1 MQTSF
6 VQSANDPD
14 GPFPLNNLPYGVCTP
29 ANTGNPTVCVAIG
42 DRVLNLSAVCAYA
55 PSVLAGPLLPSK
67 YASTIFSAATLNPF
81 LAQGRAV
88 WVEVRTHLKDAL
100 SFSPNNPSLKNANAD
115 LHPVLLP
122 QLANVQLHLPLDVGD
137 YTDFYS
143 SISHARNVGTMFRGP
158 ENALPISW
166 LHMPIAYHGRS
177 STIVPS
183 GTPVRRPCAQLAPA
197 PDADAPTQEASRRLD
212 FELEVATVLGGPPN
226 NLGDRL
232 TLSQANERVFGLTL
246 MNDWSARDVQKWE
259 YVPLGPFTS
268 KNLATTISP
277 FIVPLDALEPFR
289 CPPPAQDP
297 APLPYLTTTENVFT
311 HATFNVELTVS
322 IAPNNSSTPSVVC
335 RTNLSNLY
343 WTIAQQVAH
352 HTVTGCVL
360 RPGDL
365 LGSGT
370 ISGDDGKFDE
380 SLFCVDKIANDLDL
394 TTTSDCL
401 FINVFLLQ
409 KVVLEAC

>member
-6 VQSANDPD
+6 IQSANDPD

-29 ANTGNPTVCVAIG
+29 ANTGAPTVCVAIG
-42 DRVLNLSAVCAYA
+42 DRVVNLSAVCHHA
-55 PSVLAGPLLPSK
+55 PSVFAGPLLPSQF
-67 YASTIFSAATLNPF
+67 ASSVFTASTLNPF

-100 SFSPNNPSLKNANAD
+100 SSSPNNPSLKNAT
-115 LHPVLLP
+115 PEVEQILLP
-122 QLANVQLHLPLDVGD
+122 FVSDVQLHLPLDVGD

-158 ENALPISW
+158 ENALPASW

-183 GTPVRRPCAQLAPA
+183 GTAVRRPFAQLAPA
-197 PDADAPTQEASRRLD
+197 PDANKPTQAPSCRLD

-232 TLSQANERVFGLTL
+232 TLEQANERVFGLTL
-246 MNDWSARDVQKWE
+246 MNDWSARDVQRWE

-289 CPPPAQDP
+289 CPPPTQDP
-297 APLPYLTTTENVFT
+297 SPLPYLTTSEPVFT
-311 HATFNVELTVS
+311 HAKFNVDLTVA
-322 IAPNNSSTPSVVC
+322 IASSTCSRPSVVC

-370 ISGDDGKFDE
+370 ISGDDGKLANYSE
-380 SLFCVDKIANDLDL
+380 STCFETNSNILPSLNLPAYNDITLK
-394 TTTSDCL
+394 
-401 FINVFLLQ
+401 Q
-409 KVVLEAC
+409 KAASVAC